1 MATGIGL
8 DMYLVATIATAF
20 GWQAVVRHVAGEQEV
35 VVQNDVVGE
44 LVPGHF
50 DFEATD

>member
-1 MATGIGL
+1 MATGLGL

-20 GWQAVVRHVAGEQEV
+20 GWQDVVQHIAGEQDA
-35 VVQNDVVGE
+35 VVQHDVVQ
-44 LVPGHF
+44 VPRHF